1 VFFFPF
7 VWMVL
12 SSFKTHDRMTE
23 YPPVFQFEAT
33 LDNDRYAFQ
42 QAQFFEC
49 TNGFFEEVPIELEE
63 AAMITTASGV
73 DGSGGAAPVHP
84 RAGHRRGQGLTR
96 TPRDGLVPPEAPR

>member
-1 VFFFPF
+1 MFFFPF

-63 AAMITTASGV
+63 AAMITL
-73 DGSGGAAPVHP
+73 PVVLMV
-84 RAGHRRGQGLTR
+84 RAGQRQFIRGLAIG
-96 TPRDGLVPPEAPR
+96 GVKG